1 MYRVCRFLSPVG
13 NLAAGG
19 DGNTLHAMAQDFAYG
34 FYHSTAWLKC
44 RAAFISARGGLCERC
59 YAKGLIVP
67 GDTVH
72 HIIPLTPENISDPS
86 VTLSFDNL
94 RLVCRDCHAAEH
106 HPDGLRYSFGPDGTI
121 LPDSPVI
128 NL

>member
-1 MYRVCRFLSPVG
+1 
-13 NLAAGG
+13 
-19 DGNTLHAMAQDFAYG
+19 MATEQSNA
-34 FYHSTAWLKC
+34 FYHSAAWLKC

-72 HIIPLTPENISDPS
+72 HIIPITPENINDPS

-121 LPDSPVI
+121 FPVI
-128 NL
+128 PP